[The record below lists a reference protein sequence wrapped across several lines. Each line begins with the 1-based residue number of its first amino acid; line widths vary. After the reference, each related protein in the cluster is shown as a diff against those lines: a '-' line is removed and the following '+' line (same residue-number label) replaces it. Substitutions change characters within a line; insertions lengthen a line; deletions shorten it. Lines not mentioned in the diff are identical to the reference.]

1 MVLGLLPI
9 GCQALTM
16 TSQTL
21 TITSGDAAAVI
32 NLVGLALVGLR
43 FGEYEV
49 IPETDLGPKVFAGT
63 LLTPWPNRV
72 EGGSY
77 VFQGQRYQLE
87 VRDGMGNALHGMV
100 DENLAEVLDAKTG
113 YAKLQTEVLPTPGY
127 PWQLRVEAEFE
138 LTSSTLTISYKVTNL
153 SELAAPVGIGSH
165 PYFPYTDGTTIEI
178 NAKIAAIHGENMI
191 PIGRQPAAELGLGP
205 GRKALVSNLKLDTQ
219 FSELADPV
227 VSITNEQ
234 FGYEVWQQDANWLMV
249 YNTQVFPWATGPGN
263 AIAIEPQTCPADAF
277 NTGEDL
283 RVIASG
289 ESTSMRWGVRLRG

>member
-1 MVLGLLPI
+1 MVIGLLPI

-21 TITSGDAAAVI
+21 TITNGDAAAVI

-43 FGEYEV
+43 FGDHEV

-77 VFQGQRYQLE
+77 VFRGQRFQLE
-87 VRDGMGNALHGMV
+87 VRDGKGNALHGMV

-113 YAKLQTEVLPTPGY
+113 YAKLQTTVLPTAGY
-127 PWQLRVEAEFE
+127 PWQLKVEAEFE
-138 LTSSTLTISYKVTNL
+138 LTSSDLTISYQVTNQ

-165 PYFPYTDGTTIEI
+165 PYFPYTASTTIEV
-178 NAKIAAIHGENMI
+178 NAKTAAIHGVNMI
-191 PIGRQPAAELGLGP
+191 PIGEQSASELGLGV
-205 GRKALVSNLKLDTQ
+205 GKKALLSNLELDTQ
-219 FSELADPV
+219 FCTLSDPV
-227 VSITNEQ
+227 VSITNER
-234 FGYEVWQQDANWLMV
+234 FGYDIWQQDANWLMV
-249 YNTQVFPWATGPGN
+249 YNTQVFPWVTGPGN
-263 AIAIEPQTCPADAF
+263 AIAIEPQTCPANAF

-283 RVIASG
+283 RVLASG